1 MLREDLIYTCH
12 VYTQTGR
19 RLRLE
24 YYRLEHGEAE
34 RTEYGAAI
42 RCTSREGEDYAAAFC
57 ITILPERIDC
67 LLRTLARCTVTPVT
81 LRDVLDDFL

>member
-1 MLREDLIYTCH
+1 MQREERIYERRAAA
-12 VYTQTGR
+12 QDGR

>member
-1 MLREDLIYTCH
+1 MIREDLIYTCH
-12 VYTQTGR
+12 VCTQTGQ

-24 YYRLEHGEAE
+24 YYRLEHDEAE

-42 RCTSREGEDYAAAFC
+42 RCTSHDGEDYAAAFC
-57 ITILPERIDC
+57 ITIAPERIDR